1 MKLNRLLS
9 FLFVVVV
16 LLMGQ
21 DIMAQG
27 VTTAS
32 MSGSV
37 TDSKGEALVGA
48 NVVATHLPSGTVYG
62 AATDANGNYRI
73 PGMRVGGPYTVKVT
87 FIGYATTTLENL
99 SLRLGENERRNFTL
113 SESGTELGA
122 ITVTG
127 TAASTGSSSGAS
139 TQVSRNQIENL
150 PTLNQDL
157 RDFMRLTPQASLYGE
172 GITFAGMNNRFNA
185 IYIDGAVNNDVFG
198 LAGSGTNG
206 GQTGITPFSL
216 DIIDQLQIVLSPYD
230 VTLGGFAGGG
240 VNAVT
245 KSGTNKFTGA
255 AYTFVQNENLVGKTN
270 GTLANRL
277 DIERT
282 KLAEFAK
289 KTIGFSLGGP
299 IKKDKA
305 FFYTNVEIQ
314 DDESPAPFEFKDYA
328 ATAGRYTEA
337 QIKQLRDFLIS
348 EYKYDPGTYGSTKD
362 ELQGLKLFG
371 KIDINLN
378 KSNYLTLRHQFSKGE
393 NYDRNAGSSNTINF
407 SNNGIYFPST
417 TNSSAIELNSVFGDK
432 ASNNL
437 ILSYVTV
444 MDDRDPI
451 GGDFPYIYINDVSS
465 GVIRI
470 GSEEFSTGNSLD
482 QKIFSITNNFR
493 LYKGDHTFTFGTH
506 NEFYDIYNLFIG
518 QNYGTYRFANLNAF
532 LNKQAAT
539 QYNRSYSLVDNLTGD
554 GSAAAADFTAGQFGF
569 YVQDEFTPA
578 KNLTV
583 TAGLRLDIPVISSD
597 PNIHPSFNTTTLPK
611 LQAKYEIAKDVEGG
625 KAPEGQ
631 LMFSPRLGFTY
642 DASKDKQLVFRGGIG
657 VFTSRVPFVW
667 PGAMFN
673 NNGVTQGQVTQSNAG
688 TPILFRPDINNQY
701 TVAGGFKAPAGQV
714 DLFVKDFKYPQVFR
728 SNLSVDTE
736 LPFGIISTFEAL
748 YTKTLNNIVYT
759 NINADPTVV
768 KTWTG
773 SPDNRPLYG
782 RTSIDNTYTAIYLAS
797 NTSEGYSY
805 NLSASFTK
813 AFGKSTNVTAAYS
826 YNDAYALSEG
836 TSSQNSSQWR
846 GQVNIS
852 GRNVPEYG
860 RADFAAGHRVIS
872 TVTYRRDW
880 SSDGNNAT
888 TLALVVNAQSGQ
900 PYSYVIG
907 GNSGQNINNEPGSTN
922 ANRSLVYIPR
932 NASDINLVPYTAGGV
947 TYTAAQQWEWLNK
960 TIEDDKYLKNNR
972 GKYAEKNGAW
982 APFETYI
989 DLSLRHDLG
998 LNVNGQ
1004 RQRLQLML
1012 DVQNFAN
1019 MLNNE
1024 WGARYFVPGNFNNYY
1039 LYQFEG
1045 YETNGTTPR
1054 FTFRQNTT
1062 GLDRYGISQVSS
1074 RWRMRFGVKY
1084 MFN

>member
-9 FLFVVVV
+9 FLFVAVV

-21 DIMAQG
+21 NAVAQG

-48 NVVATHLPSGTVYG
+48 NIVATHLPSGTVYG

-99 SLRLGENERRNFTL
+99 TLRLGENERRNFTL

-277 DIERT
+277 DVERT

-305 FFYTNVEIQ
+305 FFYSNVEIQ
-314 DDESPAPFEFKDYA
+314 DDESPAPFLFKDYA

-337 QIKQLRDFLIS
+337 QINQLRDFLIN
-348 EYKYDPGTYGSTKD
+348 EYKYDPGTFGSTKD
-362 ELQGLKLFG
+362 ELKGLKLFG

-444 MDDRDPI
+444 KDDRDPI
-451 GGDFPYIYINDVSS
+451 GGDFPYIFINDVSS

-493 LYKGDHTFTFGTH
+493 LYRGKHTFTFGTH

-532 LNKQAAT
+532 LNKQAAIA
-539 QYNRSYSLVDNLTGD
+539 YNRSYSLVDNLTGD

-569 YVQDEFTPA
+569 YVQDEFSPA
-578 KNLTV
+578 KNLTL

-611 LQAKYEIAKDVEGG
+611 LQQKYAIANDVEGG

-642 DASKDKQLVFRGGIG
+642 DASKDKQLVIRGGVGI
-657 VFTSRVPFVW
+657 FTSRVPFVW

-701 TVAGGFKAPAGQV
+701 TVAGGFKTPAGQV

-728 SNLSVDTE
+728 TNLSVDTE
-736 LPFGIISTFEAL
+736 LPFGIVSTFEAL
-748 YTKTLNNIVYT
+748 FTKTLNNIVYT

-782 RTSIDNTYTAIYLAS
+782 RTNIDNAYTAIYLAS

-805 NLSASFTK
+805 NVSASFTK
-813 AFGKSTNVTAAYS
+813 TFGKSTNVTAAYS

-872 TVTYRRDW
+872 TVTYRHDW
-880 SSDGNNAT
+880 TSDGNNAT

-932 NASDINLVPYTAGGV
+932 TASEINLVPYTVSGV

-960 TIEDDKYLKNNR
+960 VIEDDSYLKNNR

-1004 RQRLQLML
+1004 RQRLQLIA
-1012 DVQNFAN
+1012 DIQNFAN

-1024 WGARYFVPGNFNNYY
+1024 WGARYFVNGNFNNYY

-1045 YETNGTTPR
+1045 YESNGTTPR
-1054 FTFRQNTT
+1054 FTFRQNAT